1 MITPKNLRIA
11 RTLMFI
17 LLAITTVSA
26 VIYLIFN
33 IISVL
38 NNPSTSFPWWSA
50 FGFAAV
56 YFLPFIIP
64 EIACCVIFSIFYNK
78 RANAE
83 KKAQEQ

>member
-1 MITPKNLRIA
+1 MIKPKNLRMA
-11 RTLMFI
+11 RTFMFV
-17 LLAITTVSA
+17 LLAITTITAIVY
-26 VIYLIFN
+26 VVYN
-33 IISVL
+33 IISAL

-50 FGFAAV
+50 FGFGAV

-83 KKAQEQ
+83 KKASQ